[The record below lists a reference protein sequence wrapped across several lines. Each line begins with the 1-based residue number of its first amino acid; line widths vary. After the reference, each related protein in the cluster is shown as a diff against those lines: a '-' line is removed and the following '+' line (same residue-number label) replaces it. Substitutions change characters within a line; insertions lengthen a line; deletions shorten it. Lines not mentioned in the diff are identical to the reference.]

1 MQGGGEGGGELGE
14 VGDEGTG
21 LFDGAVLAEGD
32 EIVAAAVQKRAEA
45 RGVAGQTVV
54 GRDGEDDRA
63 LVAQVG
69 LGGEG
74 DRAVGDAGGELGERI
89 AGAGGDDEHVEELF
103 GADGLRLFDGMD
115 DGAAAEGLEPGA
127 EVRSRAEAGVGRVG
141 GLRLDGDE
149 VILFAVERGKGV
161 QHAGEGT
168 ERAAHGE
175 PDGLAVHGHSSRS
188 SSRKIAR
195 RMTAA
200 AASGA

>member
-1 MQGGGEGGGELGE
+1 M
-14 VGDEGTG
+14 
-21 LFDGAVLAEGD
+21 
-32 EIVAAAVQKRAEA
+32 
-45 RGVAGQTVV
+45 
-54 GRDGEDDRA
+54 
-63 LVAQVG
+63 G

-89 AGAGGDDEHVEELF
+89 AGARGDDEHVEELF
-103 GADGLRLFDGMD
+103 WADGLRFFDGMD
-115 DGAAAEGLEPGA
+115 DGAATERFKPGA
-127 EVRSRAEAGVGRVG
+127 EVRGRAEAGVGGIG